1 MAFHK
6 IDMETWPRR
15 EHYIYYSEKIKT
27 SYQMNVDIDV
37 TELVGQCKKRKLRF
51 YPVMIYV
58 IMKAVNSN
66 RAFRLA
72 VDRDDRLGYYDVCHP
87 SYTIF
92 HKDDQTFSDIW
103 TQYDEDF
110 QTFYDAAVRD
120 MEQYKDVKGIKAKP
134 DRPDAFTPISCVP
147 WVSFNSVSH
156 DTPGPHKMYFPVIT
170 FGKYKSSGE
179 NRLLPFSV
187 FVNHAAA
194 DGYHTSKL
202 INDIQENCSSCS
214 VWIGEQK

>member
-37 TELVGQCKKRKLRF
+37 TEMLRQCRKRDLRF
-51 YPVMIYV
+51 YPVMIYA

-66 RAFRLA
+66 QAFRLA
-72 VDRDDRLGYYDVCHP
+72 VDGEDQLGYYDVCHP

-103 TQYDEDF
+103 TEYNEDF
-110 QTFYDAAVRD
+110 QRFYDAAVRD
-120 MEQYKDVKGIKAKP
+120 MTQYKDVKGIKAKP
-134 DRPDAFTPISCVP
+134 DRPDAFTPVYCVP

-156 DTPGPHKMYFPVIT
+156 DTPGPRKMYFPVIT

-179 NRLLPFSV
+179 KWLLPFSI

-202 INDIQENCSSCS
+202 INDIQENCSSCPG
-214 VWIGEQK
+214 WMGEQK